1 MPLDNFQ
8 KRVARLISPNRTPSS
23 PFAGGAMIHKNGFRL
38 SDDGD
43 IFTDSQ
49 DVDALFKED
58 LKLLISDGLHVEETK
73 RYPGFVE
80 AIVSSQSETDPGV
93 TKLQWVRE
101 GLRGF
106 FTPIP
111 DPELGY
117 RLHFADLAVN
127 KLLACVGRSEARD
140 YVDLWMIDQLVMPL
154 WRLANAAPGKDIRW
168 SPISILEKLS
178 ATMVFTEEDFG
189 NDVLSMIH
197 LDPAVIIQDLM
208 VSLEHARGVLRDLPF
223 ERMGKLE
230 HVDGEVVSSPENE
243 GHGEWIAP
251 KKGGL
256 LLTPENGDDWL
267 TRKIVEKFGIDGA
280 NITDSLTFP

>member
-1 MPLDNFQ
+1 
-8 KRVARLISPNRTPSS
+8 
-23 PFAGGAMIHKNGFRL
+23 MIHKNGFRL

-49 DVDALFKED
+49 DVDGLFRED
-58 LKLLISDGLHVEETK
+58 LELLISAGFHVEETK

-80 AIVSSQSETDPGV
+80 ALVSSRSETDPGL

-111 DPELGY
+111 DAELGY

-127 KLLACVGRSEARD
+127 KLLACVGRSEVRD
-140 YVDLWMIDQLVMPL
+140 YVDLWMIDQLVVPL

-168 SPISILEKLS
+168 SPSSILEKLS
-178 ATMVFTEEDFG
+178 ATMVFTEEDFE
-189 NDVLSMIH
+189 NDVLSMID
-197 LDPAVIIQDLM
+197 LDPAAIVQDLM
-208 VSLEHARGVLRDLPF
+208 GSLEHARVVLTDHPF
-223 ERMGKLE
+223 RSMGKLE
-230 HVDGEVVSSPENE
+230 LVDGEVVTSPENE
-243 GHGEWIAP
+243 GHGEWVGP
-251 KKGGL
+251 KKGGAL
-256 LLTPENGDDWL
+256 ISPDHGDDWL
-267 TRKIVEKFGIDGA
+267 TRRLVEKFGLDGA

>member
-8 KRVARLISPNRTPSS
+8 KRVARVISSNRTTSS

-49 DVDALFKED
+49 DVDALFRED
-58 LKLLISDGLHVEETK
+58 LKLLISAGFHVEETK

-80 AIVSSQSETDPGV
+80 ALVSSQNEADPGL

-127 KLLACVGRSEARD
+127 KLLACVGRSEVRD
-140 YVDLWMIDQLVMPL
+140 YVDLWMIDQLVIPL

-168 SPISILEKLS
+168 SPVSILEKLS
-178 ATMVFTEEDFG
+178 GAMVFTEEDFE
-189 NDVLSMIH
+189 NDVLSMID
-197 LDPAVIIQDLM
+197 LDPFVVIQDLM
-208 VSLEHARGVLRDLPF
+208 GSLENARGVLKDQPF
-223 ERMGKLE
+223 ELMGKLE

-243 GHGEWIAP
+243 GHGDWIFP
-251 KKGGL
+251 EKGGAL
-256 LLTPENGDDWL
+256 LSPENGDDWL
-267 TRKIVEKFGIDGA
+267 TRRIVEKFGIDGSKL
-280 NITDSLTFP
+280 TDSLTFP